1 MFSKQCYFL
10 GENQSYDYF
19 QRLRVWKCVSS
30 RRGYKISDN
39 FWQQKPLKWPRS
51 LFDLEVPVWGTT
63 VGQLRRQSAFRY
75 ASGSHGQQRR
85 PPKPA
90 LGLPMPVTCLGDRHE
105 RVCHWGP
112 RCGSVP
118 ALETRLAAGRG
129 RPTAM
134 PGSPP
139 ADCKRTSKPTC
150 TQEPSPGHSGCRAQ
164 TAELNPSL
172 PFCSTV
178 KLRDSLLHSEN

>member
-63 VGQLRRQSAFRY
+63 VGRLRRQSAFCY
-75 ASGSHGQQRR
+75 ASCSHGQQRR

-105 RVCHWGP
+105 RDQSMNLEQVCAIGGP
-112 RCGSVP
+112 AA
-118 ALETRLAAGRG
+118 ALCQLWKRGWRLEGGAPQPCRAAH
-129 RPTAM
+129 RPTANARASR
-134 PGSPP
+134 PAPRSP
-139 ADCKRTSKPTC
+139 AQAT
-150 TQEPSPGHSGCRAQ
+150 RA
-164 TAELNPSL
+164 AGP
-172 PFCSTV
+172 
-178 KLRDSLLHSEN
+178 KLRS